1 MRMSSSL
8 QNIFQVGRLSKTLFT
23 IKVIFR
29 GVVATAVAFFALALP
44 QFVRADACADL
55 KAKFTG
61 SDGQALLATLP
72 AYCTT
77 GAAYTRFLNLAFAF
91 IGTAAT
97 IMIMYGGFLY
107 LTAAGNDKQVQQGR
121 SIATYAIGGLILVL
135 VAAVATN
142 LIVRYVTTGL

>member
-1 MRMSSSL
+1 MYSFSSPQFRFVFRVARNVFFSPVIVFVMSA
-8 QNIFQVGRLSKTLFT
+8 TL
-23 IKVIFR
+23 
-29 GVVATAVAFFALALP
+29 LALFP
-44 QFVRADACADL
+44 QLVRADACADL

-72 AYCTT
+72 AICTT

-91 IGTAAT
+91 VGVAAT

-121 SIATYAIGGLILVL
+121 SIATYAIGGLVLVL
-135 VAAVATN
+135 VAAAATN
-142 LIVRYVTTGL
+142 LVVRYLTTGL